1 MFLVLS
7 AVAAYCAADVDG
19 LRRRADA
26 LHSEGKNDSALT
38 VAAEAAEAALRG
50 RDTVALVGLYSSMG
64 VYLRTMGRLDEA
76 LARYGEALAMCTT
89 EGYRRRAGEQ
99 GRQEAAGLYLN
110 LATLHVDLQHKKE
123 AAYYARLAAE
133 WAGRCSDKAFKAQLL
148 AQDGLIMLMCGDNA
162 AASAM
167 LSEAYSTAVAGGD
180 HASALSAAAYMV
192 AVADR
197 SGGGEAEA
205 LWRGRCRELEGKV
218 GDTMALVAYYQ
229 IMCSLEMN
237 HGRWRQAIALFD
249 KILSTKG
256 VDGMPFV
263 VYDCYNNMHDAWA
276 GLGEWRKA
284 YECLGKAAALKDSLF
299 EADKAESMRELDV
312 KYQAKEKELALARS
326 EADLARTRMYLAFAA
341 LVMLVC
347 VVLVSMYVQ
356 AQRRKAREREA
367 EFARLKAD
375 TDRRLT
381 QRYVEGLES
390 ERLRLAKELHDG
402 VCNDLYT
409 VELVLSRQV
418 ISRQVISRQADKP
431 LADKLSA
438 DKLSADKPLADK
450 LSADKQTSRRAD
462 KPLADKLSADKQ
474 TSRQADEPLADE
486 LLADKQTGQISS
498 SAGLLVDSSAE
509 KQVSSSAG
517 LLVDSSAEKQVCSSA
532 GLLVDSSA
540 EKQVDS
546 SAEKT
551 VSMLRECRERARR
564 ISHELMPPEFSYA
577 DISLVLEDY
586 VARTAEA
593 SGCDITFAAEP
604 ADADWGGVADAVALE
619 LYRITQEALANALKH
634 SGAGRVSVA
643 LGLDGGVLTLAVADD
658 GNAGG
663 KPGAGI
669 GRRTMKQRADSVGGK
684 LAFERADGK
693 NIVKFIFSMH
703 N

>member
-1 MFLVLS
+1 MTFRRIFVTVFLVLS

-409 VELVLSRQV
+409 VELVLRQADK
-418 ISRQVISRQADKP
+418 QTSRQADEP

-438 DKLSADKPLADK
+438 DKLSADK
-450 LSADKQTSRRAD
+450 LS
-462 KPLADKLSADKQ
+462 ADKLSADKQ
-474 TSRQADEPLADE
+474 TSRQADKP
-486 LLADKQTGQISS
+486 LADKQTGQISS
-498 SAGLLVDSSAE
+498 SAGLLVD
-509 KQVSSSAG
+509 
-517 LLVDSSAEKQVCSSA
+517 LSAEKQVCSSA
-532 GLLVDSSA
+532 GLLVDLSA
-540 EKQVDS
+540 EVG
-546 SAEKT
+546 
-551 VSMLRECRERARR
+551 MLRECRERARR

-693 NIVKFIFSMH
+693 NIVKFILSMH

>member
-26 LHSEGKNDSALT
+26 LHSEGKNDSALA

-162 AASAM
+162 AASDM

-299 EADKAESMRELDV
+299 EAEKAESMRELDV

-418 ISRQVISRQADKP
+418 LSRQVISRQADKP
-431 LADKLSA
+431 
-438 DKLSADKPLADK
+438 
-450 LSADKQTSRRAD
+450 
-462 KPLADKLSADKQ
+462 
-474 TSRQADEPLADE
+474 
-486 LLADKQTGQISS
+486 LADKQTGQISS
-498 SAGLLVDSSAE
+498 SAGLLVD
-509 KQVSSSAG
+509 
-517 LLVDSSAEKQVCSSA
+517 LSAEKQVCSSA
-532 GLLVDSSA
+532 GLLVDLSA
-540 EKQVDS
+540 EVG
-546 SAEKT
+546 
-551 VSMLRECRERARR
+551 MLRECRERARR

-604 ADADWGGVADAVALE
+604 ADADWGSVADAVALE

-693 NIVKFIFSMH
+693 NIVKFILSMH

>member
-1 MFLVLS
+1 MTFRRIFVTVFLVLS

-162 AASAM
+162 AASDM

-409 VELVLSRQV
+409 VELVLRQADK
-418 ISRQVISRQADKP
+418 QTSRQADEP

-438 DKLSADKPLADK
+438 DKLSADKQTSRQADELLADE
-450 LSADKQTSRRAD
+450 LSADKQTSRQAD
-462 KPLADKLSADKQ
+462 EPLADKLSADKQ

-498 SAGLLVDSSAE
+498 SAGLLVDLSAE
-509 KQVSSSAG
+509 VG
-517 LLVDSSAEKQVCSSA
+517 
-532 GLLVDSSA
+532 
-540 EKQVDS
+540 
-546 SAEKT
+546 
-551 VSMLRECRERARR
+551 MLRECRERARR

-693 NIVKFIFSMH
+693 NIVKFILSMH

>member
-26 LHSEGKNDSALT
+26 LHSEGKNDSALA

-167 LSEAYSTAVAGGD
+167 LSEAYSTALAGGD

-418 ISRQVISRQADKP
+418 LSRQVISRQADKP
-431 LADKLSA
+431 
-438 DKLSADKPLADK
+438 
-450 LSADKQTSRRAD
+450 
-462 KPLADKLSADKQ
+462 
-474 TSRQADEPLADE
+474 
-486 LLADKQTGQISS
+486 LADKQTGQISS
-498 SAGLLVDSSAE
+498 SAGLLVD
-509 KQVSSSAG
+509 
-517 LLVDSSAEKQVCSSA
+517 LSAEKQVCSSA
-532 GLLVDSSA
+532 GLLVDLSA
-540 EKQVDS
+540 EVG
-546 SAEKT
+546 
-551 VSMLRECRERARR
+551 MLRECRERARR

-604 ADADWGGVADAVALE
+604 ADADWGSVADAVALE

-693 NIVKFIFSMH
+693 NIVKFILSMH

>member
-409 VELVLSRQV
+409 VELVLRQADK
-418 ISRQVISRQADKP
+418 QTSRQADEP
-431 LADKLSA
+431 LADKLS
-438 DKLSADKPLADK
+438 
-450 LSADKQTSRRAD
+450 
-462 KPLADKLSADKQ
+462 ADKLSADKQ
-474 TSRQADEPLADE
+474 TSRQADELLADE
-486 LLADKQTGQISS
+486 LLADKQTGQVSS

-517 LLVDSSAEKQVCSSA
+517 LLVDLSAEKQVCSSA
-532 GLLVDSSA
+532 GLLVDLSA
-540 EKQVDS
+540 EVG
-546 SAEKT
+546 
-551 VSMLRECRERARR
+551 MLRECRERARR

-669 GRRTMKQRADSVGGK
+669 GRRTMKQRTDSVGGK

-693 NIVKFIFSMH
+693 NIVKFILSMH

>member
-1 MFLVLS
+1 MTFRRIFVTVFLVLS

-180 HASALSAAAYMV
+180 YASALSAAAYMV

-276 GLGEWRKA
+276 GLG
-284 YECLGKAAALKDSLF
+284 
-299 EADKAESMRELDV
+299 
-312 KYQAKEKELALARS
+312 
-326 EADLARTRMYLAFAA
+326 
-341 LVMLVC
+341 
-347 VVLVSMYVQ
+347 
-356 AQRRKAREREA
+356 
-367 EFARLKAD
+367 
-375 TDRRLT
+375 
-381 QRYVEGLES
+381 
-390 ERLRLAKELHDG
+390 
-402 VCNDLYT
+402 
-409 VELVLSRQV
+409 
-418 ISRQVISRQADKP
+418 
-431 LADKLSA
+431 
-438 DKLSADKPLADK
+438 
-450 LSADKQTSRRAD
+450 
-462 KPLADKLSADKQ
+462 
-474 TSRQADEPLADE
+474 
-486 LLADKQTGQISS
+486 
-498 SAGLLVDSSAE
+498 
-509 KQVSSSAG
+509 
-517 LLVDSSAEKQVCSSA
+517 
-532 GLLVDSSA
+532 
-540 EKQVDS
+540 
-546 SAEKT
+546 
-551 VSMLRECRERARR
+551 
-564 ISHELMPPEFSYA
+564 
-577 DISLVLEDY
+577 
-586 VARTAEA
+586 
-593 SGCDITFAAEP
+593 
-604 ADADWGGVADAVALE
+604 
-619 LYRITQEALANALKH
+619 
-634 SGAGRVSVA
+634 
-643 LGLDGGVLTLAVADD
+643 
-658 GNAGG
+658 
-663 KPGAGI
+663 
-669 GRRTMKQRADSVGGK
+669 
-684 LAFERADGK
+684 
-693 NIVKFIFSMH
+693 
-703 N
+703 

>member
-1 MFLVLS
+1 MTFRRIFVTVFLVLS

-26 LHSEGKNDSALT
+26 LHSEGKNDSALA
-38 VAAEAAEAALRG
+38 VAAEAAEAALSG

-162 AASAM
+162 AASDM

-418 ISRQVISRQADKP
+418 ISRQVISRQVISRQADKP

-438 DKLSADKPLADK
+438 DKLSADK
-450 LSADKQTSRRAD
+450 
-462 KPLADKLSADKQ
+462 Q
-474 TSRQADEPLADE
+474 TSRQADKP
-486 LLADKQTGQISS
+486 LADKQTGQISS
-498 SAGLLVDSSAE
+498 SAGLLVDLSAE
-509 KQVSSSAG
+509 VG
-517 LLVDSSAEKQVCSSA
+517 
-532 GLLVDSSA
+532 
-540 EKQVDS
+540 
-546 SAEKT
+546 
-551 VSMLRECRERARR
+551 MLRECRERARR

-634 SGAGRVSVA
+634 SGAGRISVA

-693 NIVKFIFSMH
+693 NIVKFILSMH

>member
-1 MFLVLS
+1 MSERGREEDYFLVL
-7 AVAAYCAADVDG
+7 
-19 LRRRADA
+19 
-26 LHSEGKNDSALT
+26 LHSEGKNDSALA

-162 AASAM
+162 AASDM

-418 ISRQVISRQADKP
+418 LSRQVISRQADKP
-431 LADKLSA
+431 
-438 DKLSADKPLADK
+438 
-450 LSADKQTSRRAD
+450 
-462 KPLADKLSADKQ
+462 
-474 TSRQADEPLADE
+474 
-486 LLADKQTGQISS
+486 LADKQTGQISS
-498 SAGLLVDSSAE
+498 SAGLLVD
-509 KQVSSSAG
+509 
-517 LLVDSSAEKQVCSSA
+517 LSAEKQVCSSA
-532 GLLVDSSA
+532 GLLVDLSA
-540 EKQVDS
+540 EVG
-546 SAEKT
+546 
-551 VSMLRECRERARR
+551 MLRECRERARR

-604 ADADWGGVADAVALE
+604 ADADWGSVADAVALE

-693 NIVKFIFSMH
+693 NIVKFILSMH